1 MGGSFAVILI
11 WLQALG
17 LSLLLTL
24 GIELAFALLTGKRGR
39 ALGVTALVNVMT
51 NPPVV
56 LTVLLWRYYGLPAL
70 PAAIALL
77 ETLVILAEGAVY
89 RRCEAF
95 SHPWRFSLC
104 ANLLSFGLGA
114 LLNLVLR

>member
-1 MGGSFAVILI
+1 MGGSSAVIRI
-11 WLQALG
+11 WLQSLG

-24 GIELAFALLTGKRGR
+24 GIELAFALLMKKRGC
-39 ALGVTALVNVMT
+39 ALAVTALVNVVT

-56 LTVLLWRYYGLPAL
+56 LSVLLWQFYGLPAL
-70 PAAIALL
+70 PAVIALL
-77 ETLVILAEGAVY
+77 EALAILAEGAVY

-95 SHPWRFSLC
+95 SHPWLFSLG

-114 LLNLVLR
+114 VLNLVLR

>member
-1 MGGSFAVILI
+1 MIGACLR
-11 WLQALG
+11 ALG

-39 ALGVTALVNVMT
+39 ALAVTALVNVVT

-77 ETLVILAEGAVY
+77 EALAILAEGAVY
-89 RRCEAF
+89 RRAF
-95 SHPWRFSLC
+95 SHPWRFSLG